1 MKKIVITEPFRVIS
15 NVTDCVYTVREV
27 EINKKGIIENYI
39 EINKKGIIENYIID
53 GRAWSPSRFRGNKP
67 LCINS
72 VCMEPLENVLPA
84 RGTIEDEL
92 YNIMAS
98 IHNIIKKIEDKEE

>member
-15 NVTDCVYTVREV
+15 NVTDYVYTVREV

-39 EINKKGIIENYIID
+39 ID
-53 GRAWSPSRFRGNKP
+53 ERAWKPSRFRGNKP
-67 LCINS
+67 TCINS
-72 VCMEPLENVLPA
+72 ICMEPLKDVLPA
-84 RGTIEDEL
+84 RGTIEDDL

-98 IHNIIKKIEDKEE
+98 ILNIIKKLEDREE

>member
-27 EINKKGIIENYI
+27 EINKKGII
-39 EINKKGIIENYIID
+39 KNYIID

>member
-15 NVTDCVYTVREV
+15 NVTDYVYTVREV

-39 EINKKGIIENYIID
+39 ID
-53 GRAWSPSRFRGNKP
+53 GRAWEPSRFRGNKP
-67 LCINS
+67 MCINS
-72 VCMEPLENVLPA
+72 ICMEPLKDVLPA
-84 RGTIEDEL
+84 RGTIEDNL

-98 IHNIIKKIEDKEE
+98 ILNIIKKLEDREERK

>member
-39 EINKKGIIENYIID
+39 ID

-72 VCMEPLENVLPA
+72 ICMEPLENVLPA

>member
-1 MKKIVITEPFRVIS
+1 MKEIVITEPFRVIS
-15 NVTDCVYTVREV
+15 NVTDRVYTVREV
-27 EINKKGIIENYI
+27 EINKR
-39 EINKKGIIENYIID
+39 GIIENYIID
-53 GRAWSPSRFRGNKP
+53 GRVWNPSRFRGNKP
-67 LCINS
+67 SCINS

>member
-39 EINKKGIIENYIID
+39 ID
-53 GRAWSPSRFRGNKP
+53 GRVWSPSRFRGNKP

-84 RGTIEDEL
+84 RGKIEDEL

>member
-27 EINKKGIIENYI
+27 EINKR
-39 EINKKGIIENYIID
+39 GIIENYIID
-53 GRAWSPSRFRGNKP
+53 GRAWNPSRFRGNKP

>member
-1 MKKIVITEPFRVIS
+1 MKKIVITEPFRIIS

-39 EINKKGIIENYIID
+39 ID
-53 GRAWSPSRFRGNKP
+53 GRAWRPSRFRGNKP

>member
-39 EINKKGIIENYIID
+39 ID

-67 LCINS
+67 LCINR

>member
-27 EINKKGIIENYI
+27 

-84 RGTIEDEL
+84 RETIEDEL

>member
-39 EINKKGIIENYIID
+39 ID
-53 GRAWSPSRFRGNKP
+53 GRAWNPSRFRGNKP

-92 YNIMAS
+92 YNIMVS

>member
-27 EINKKGIIENYI
+27 

-98 IHNIIKKIEDKEE
+98 IYNIIKKIEDKEE

>member
-27 EINKKGIIENYI
+27 EID
-39 EINKKGIIENYIID
+39 KKGIIENYIID

>member
-15 NVTDCVYTVREV
+15 NVTDYVYTVREV
-27 EINKKGIIENYI
+27 

-72 VCMEPLENVLPA
+72 VCMEPLENVLPV

>member
-27 EINKKGIIENYI
+27 

-98 IHNIIKKIEDKEE
+98 IHNIIKKIEDKEK

>member
-39 EINKKGIIENYIID
+39 ID
-53 GRAWSPSRFRGNKP
+53 GRA
-67 LCINS
+67 
-72 VCMEPLENVLPA
+72 
-84 RGTIEDEL
+84 
-92 YNIMAS
+92 
-98 IHNIIKKIEDKEE
+98 

>member
-39 EINKKGIIENYIID
+39 ID

-67 LCINS
+67 SCINS

>member
-39 EINKKGIIENYIID
+39 ID
-53 GRAWSPSRFRGNKP
+53 DRAWSPSRFRGNKP

>member
-39 EINKKGIIENYIID
+39 ID

-67 LCINS
+67 LCVNS

>member
-27 EINKKGIIENYI
+27 

-72 VCMEPLENVLPA
+72 VCMEPLEDVLPA

>member
-27 EINKKGIIENYI
+27 EINKR
-39 EINKKGIIENYIID
+39 GIIENYIID

>member
-39 EINKKGIIENYIID
+39 ID
-53 GRAWSPSRFRGNKP
+53 GRAWSPNRFRGNKP

>member
-27 EINKKGIIENYI
+27 

>member
-39 EINKKGIIENYIID
+39 ID

-72 VCMEPLENVLPA
+72 ICMEPLEDVLPA

>member
-27 EINKKGIIENYI
+27 

-92 YNIMAS
+92 YNIMVS

>member
-15 NVTDCVYTVREV
+15 NVTDCIYTVREV
-27 EINKKGIIENYI
+27 

>member
-27 EINKKGIIENYI
+27 

-72 VCMEPLENVLPA
+72 VCMEPLENVIPA

>member
-1 MKKIVITEPFRVIS
+1 MKKIVITEPFRIIS

-27 EINKKGIIENYI
+27 

-72 VCMEPLENVLPA
+72 VCMEPLEDVLPA

>member
-39 EINKKGIIENYIID
+39 IE